1 MNDMKFSIVSLEK
14 EDLEDVKRV
23 IHSDKFAQFLLSN
36 TTSFI
41 AAAWILQTL
50 ITAEENAAIVHA
62 VKQSTV

>member
-1 MNDMKFSIVSLEK
+1 MNDMTLGISDLEK

-50 ITAEENAAIVHA
+50 IAAEENAANVLKGENK
-62 VKQSTV
+62 VS

>member
-1 MNDMKFSIVSLEK
+1 MDGMKFSIGNLEK

-41 AAAWILQTL
+41 AAAWIFQTL
-50 ITAEENAAIVHA
+50 IAAEENAATILEGENKV
-62 VKQSTV
+62 S